1 MSEIDF
7 DEEFDDNLDDND
19 FEYDENGLE
28 EEDNQFELDDD
39 DEDNILNTS
48 QFYNKNDYEDIT
60 KIESEIQSEDKKSN
74 NRITKYECTKVIGI
88 RAQQLASG
96 MPSFVNTHRMTNVI
110 DIAIKELKENKIP
123 FIIRRPM
130 QDGKYEYWRVSD
142 LKPNHNINLTMI

>member
-7 DEEFDDNLDDND
+7 DEDFDDNLDEND
-19 FEYDENGLE
+19 FEYDENGNE

-60 KIESEIQSEDKKSN
+60 KIESEILSEDKKSS

-96 MPSFVNTHRMTNVI
+96 MPAFVNTHRMTNVI

-130 QDGKYEYWRVSD
+130 QDGKYEYWKLSE
-142 LKPNHNINLTMI
+142 LKPNHNINLSMI